1 MLIAKILTAQAG
13 WLFKEFDE
21 IETRYVDAKEVVGSA
36 NDHAGMPTDEP
47 ERGVMWTNRVE
58 TFATKEANHMP
69 MFCVLYGRNKGEVG
83 QEVIAFD
90 TEGYILNSEGKT
102 IERL

>member
-1 MLIAKILTAQAG
+1 MLIAKILTAKAG

-21 IETRYVDAKEVVGSA
+21 IETMYVKAKDVVGKQQTGNPLA
-36 NDHAGMPTDEP
+36 VEL
-47 ERGVMWTNRVE
+47 EQVVIWTYRTE
-58 TFATKEANHMP
+58 TFKSEEATHMP
-69 MFCVLYGRNKGEVG
+69 MFCVLYGRKNGEVG